1 VVFRQYRD
9 IFERIENVRED
20 IRKTIFMREQL
31 IETFNQSLGGLR
43 LSMRLRKRS
52 GGLLAWRNIATRS
65 SKQRDYDLLHY
76 RDDLGRLPQTV
87 RNQLLQFDKQ
97 RILLNLNWSMLQH
110 ESKQLNQAAKKIEA
124 NTTVIE
130 PMLS

>member
-1 VVFRQYRD
+1 MVFRQYRD

>member
-1 VVFRQYRD
+1 
-9 IFERIENVRED
+9 
-20 IRKTIFMREQL
+20 
-31 IETFNQSLGGLR
+31 
-43 LSMRLRKRS
+43 
-52 GGLLAWRNIATRS
+52 
-65 SKQRDYDLLHY
+65 
-76 RDDLGRLPQTV
+76 LPQTV

>member
-1 VVFRQYRD
+1 
-9 IFERIENVRED
+9 
-20 IRKTIFMREQL
+20 
-31 IETFNQSLGGLR
+31 
-43 LSMRLRKRS
+43 
-52 GGLLAWRNIATRS
+52 GLLAWRNIATRS

>member
-1 VVFRQYRD
+1 MFRQYRD

-130 PMLS
+130 PM

>member
-1 VVFRQYRD
+1 VFRQYRD

>member
-1 VVFRQYRD
+1 MFRQYRD